1 MALIIVQFQKLVSN
15 MASASGSRGHH
26 SSDREVVDLDDS
38 GGEEIAGFSL
48 LMLSM

>member
-15 MASASGSRGHH
+15 MASGSRGHH